1 MRNLTR
7 SVLAILGLVAVVAVV
22 AGAVLFWKTRGDRE
36 PASPRYAV
44 FETDVMATR
53 LRVTVLV
60 EPETEGLDEVRGGAA
75 GSAERRASE
84 AAQAVFRIFREVDA
98 RMSEWKETSPLSAVN
113 RAAGGE
119 PVPVPRDLRRVL
131 HRALDVARLTDG
143 AFDPTWAALWGLWD
157 FRAAEPRVPE
167 TEEIVRRAALVDW
180 TRVEIDDVAGTVRLA
195 DPGMALGLGGIAKGW
210 ALDRAAEE
218 LRRRGFSSF
227 LLTAGGQVMAG
238 GRRHTAEGVRAWE
251 VGIRDPRG
259 GPDDFFARVPVTDAS
274 LSTSGD
280 YESFFVVDGVR
291 YHHILDPRTGRPARG
306 LRSATVVSPDATLAD
321 ALSTALVV
329 MGADRGMRTV
339 AGMPEVEAVLVD
351 GAGEVTV
358 SPGLEGR
365 LDLRYAPRE

>member
-1 MRNLTR
+1 MRNLVR
-7 SVLAILGLVAVVAVV
+7 AVLTILGLVAVA
-22 AGAVLFWKTRGDRE
+22 AGAVLLWKTRGDRE

-60 EPETEGLDEVRGGAA
+60 EPETGGLDEVGEDAAEGA
-75 GSAERRASE
+75 GRRASE
-84 AAQAVFRIFREVDA
+84 AAHAVFGIFREVDA

-119 PVPVPRDLRRVL
+119 PVPVPADLRRVL
-131 HRALDVARLTDG
+131 HRALDVARRTDG

-157 FRAAEPRVPE
+157 FRAAEPRVPAA
-167 TEEIVRRAALVDW
+167 EEIARRAALVDW
-180 TRVEIDDVAGTVRLA
+180 TRVEIHDSAGTVRLSE
-195 DPGMALGLGGIAKGW
+195 PGMMLGLGGIAKGW

-218 LRRRGFSSF
+218 LRRRGFNSF

-238 GRRHTAEGVRAWE
+238 GLRHTVEGRRPWE

-306 LRSATVVSPDATLAD
+306 LRSATVISPDATLAD

-329 MGADRGMRTV
+329 MGAERGMRTV

-365 LDLRYAPRE
+365 LDLRHAPRP